1 MPFSHTKVVGPAG
14 RYGARYGASLRRKI
28 TQIEVKQ
35 RGKHRC
41 PICRT
46 LTRFERIAVGIWR
59 CKKCGHVFAGGAWVP
74 QTSLGKTFTPEEYK
88 VFELEKQKWR
98 EYVKEKLKKEREE

>member
-14 RYGARYGASLRRKI
+14 RFGARYGMSLRRKI

-41 PICRT
+41 PRCRS
-46 LTRFERIAVGIWR
+46 LTRMNKLAVGIWQCKR
-59 CKKCGHVFAGGAWVP
+59 CGFTFAGGAWVA
-74 QTSLGKTFTPEEYK
+74 QTALGKTFTPEE
-88 VFELEKQKWR
+88 
-98 EYVKEKLKKEREE
+98 LKRIEMERMARKKASAKG